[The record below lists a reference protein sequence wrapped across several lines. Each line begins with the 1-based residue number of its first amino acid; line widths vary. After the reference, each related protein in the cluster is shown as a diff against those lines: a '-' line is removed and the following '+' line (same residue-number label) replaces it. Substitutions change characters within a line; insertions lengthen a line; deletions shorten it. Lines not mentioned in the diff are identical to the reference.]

1 MMRWLIRL
9 SIGASVAALA
19 IYLWSRLNQD
29 YDDDEIEDEIP
40 LEFDVPMESAVSTM
54 EAPIEFDVPLD
65 GAAANVDVPA
75 EAPGLNGDTG
85 VGPGADLDQPAPAAP
100 AAATQAAPASTSAT
114 ASTDTG
120 TAEPDDLTI
129 IRGIGPVFQKR
140 LNELGIMTFRQLA
153 DTKPAML
160 DAEGIN
166 GVGVDLESWIEQA
179 SELAEQK
186 NV

>member
-9 SIGASVAALA
+9 SIGAGVAALA
-19 IYLWSRLNQD
+19 IYLWSRMNQD

-40 LEFDVPMESAVSTM
+40 LEFDVPMDSTVSTM
-54 EAPIEFDVPLD
+54 EAPIEFDVPM
-65 GAAANVDVPA
+65 GSAAGSLDVPA
-75 EAPGLNGDTG
+75 EAPSLNGDTG
-85 VGPGADLDQPAPAAP
+85 VGPGADLDQPAPAPPAPAP
-100 AAATQAAPASTSAT
+100 AAQAAPAAVAAGAT
-114 ASTDTG
+114 G
-120 TAEPDDLTI
+120 EAESDDLTI

-153 DTKPAML
+153 NTKPAML

-179 SELAEQK
+179 RELAEQK
-186 NV
+186 NA